1 VWNVLS
7 NDALLNSFST
17 RKWDKMKS
25 FIAAALVISS
35 IALAPMTAA
44 AGERFN
50 DALMGGAS
58 GAVVAGPVGL
68 VAGGVIGYVAG
79 PSIGHGLRHHH
90 YYRHHNYH

>member
-1 VWNVLS
+1 
-7 NDALLNSFST
+7 
-17 RKWDKMKS
+17 MKS

-35 IALAPMTAA
+35 MALAPMTAA

-68 VAGGVIGYVAG
+68 VAGGVIGYAAG

>member
-1 VWNVLS
+1 
-7 NDALLNSFST
+7 
-17 RKWDKMKS
+17 MKS
-25 FIAAALVISS
+25 FIVAALVTTG
-35 IALAPMTAA
+35 IAFAPIAA
-44 AGERFN
+44 TAGERFN

-90 YYRHHNYH
+90 YYRHHVYH